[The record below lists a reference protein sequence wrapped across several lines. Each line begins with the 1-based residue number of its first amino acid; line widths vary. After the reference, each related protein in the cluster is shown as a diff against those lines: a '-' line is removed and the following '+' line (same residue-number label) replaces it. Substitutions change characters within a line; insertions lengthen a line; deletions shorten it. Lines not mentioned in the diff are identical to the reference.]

1 MGWTGRRT
9 RNLRLGG
16 SGDERCRESAGASLR
31 GKHKGQ
37 CADRVHVRALADEL
51 LAQSFPRALQASAQ
65 GYRMQRQQIGNFFQR
80 AIFEMEEH
88 QRLPVTFRQALDG
101 LVQRRTQ
108 GLSIQFGGFVF
119 GVFAYGILLAL
130 MAAYLRLLHLERQ
143 SQCHHV

>member
-1 MGWTGRRT
+1 
-9 RNLRLGG
+9 
-16 SGDERCRESAGASLR
+16 
-31 GKHKGQ
+31 
-37 CADRVHVRALADEL
+37 
-51 LAQSFPRALQASAQ
+51 
-65 GYRMQRQQIGNFFQR
+65 
-80 AIFEMEEH
+80 MEEH